1 MLGLGKFD
9 EFNFGMDT
17 TSLGMSILINSLYSS
32 HPYPK
37 IDLWELP
44 YYQTGDEQED
54 GFHLPDLVEPWGYQE
69 TASGNPF
76 DAIQASPIFHQQ
88 SCTQPKKR
96 EVKKMYIKD
105 SSKPLSA
112 EVPSEILCRIARK
125 QNSQADTF
133 ADSPNYYMHSRKIIE
148 VEYEKHPII
157 EPRELQS
164 ILGSR
169 GSVSMTDDNTLF
181 QSATLRQEDI
191 AEYFNSLKR
200 NACGRRKSAG
210 RRPCTPRIP
219 GQLQSL
225 LDQAHFSQ
233 DPNPIPFRPKSRGS
247 EPVLLSKT
255 NYTSKF
261 EVSHNPPILNR
272 VNRSTENVVLCPP
285 VSESMQEWRK
295 NRAEAAI
302 SMKKLKAVFP
312 SVKDRPLSCRS
323 LVSNKP
329 SPRSIDKVDKPSP
342 AHSKALAVDPSQ
354 VFGVNTLSISKS
366 NQNADTIAMMVLILS
381 TALIVTLLFS
391 N

>member
-1 MLGLGKFD
+1 M
-9 EFNFGMDT
+9 
-17 TSLGMSILINSLYSS
+17 
-32 HPYPK
+32 
-37 IDLWELP
+37 
-44 YYQTGDEQED
+44 
-54 GFHLPDLVEPWGYQE
+54 
-69 TASGNPF
+69 
-76 DAIQASPIFHQQ
+76 
-88 SCTQPKKR
+88 
-96 EVKKMYIKD
+96 
-105 SSKPLSA
+105 SA

-148 VEYEKHPII
+148 VEYEKHPVI
-157 EPRELQS
+157 EPRELQG

-169 GSVSMTDDNTLF
+169 GSVSMMTGDNTLL
-181 QSATLRQEDI
+181 QSATVRPEDI

-200 NACGRRKSAG
+200 NASGIRKSAG
-210 RRPCTPRIP
+210 RRPFTPRMP
-219 GQLQSL
+219 GQFQSL
-225 LDQAHFSQ
+225 LDHDHFSQ

-261 EVSHNPPILNR
+261 EASHNHPVLTR
-272 VNRSTENVVLCPP
+272 VNHSTEKVVLCPP

-323 LVSNKP
+323 LASTKP
-329 SPRSIDKVDKPSP
+329 SHRSMDKEVDKPSLSH
-342 AHSKALAVDPSQ
+342 AKASVLDPSQ

-366 NQNADTIAMMVLILS
+366 NQNADTIAMMVSIL
-381 TALIVTLLFS
+381 ALTNS